1 MTAMTVQTTA
11 LCLLW
16 EQNIVG
22 VVSSQN
28 SLKKMLTTTDL
39 DQKK

>member
-22 VVSSQN
+22 VVSSQIC
-28 SLKKMLTTTDL
+28 LLIKKDANYN
-39 DQKK
+39 